1 MPKSDTLQKYGAP
14 LYAIEWFNSIGYM
27 CGGGNMGIENK
38 CVFVGSCPVYKS
50 SRTDTVFSTANGSAF
65 TILMSPFFKFF
76 VAELSWF
83 SVLEIQ
89 N

>member
-38 CVFVGSCPVYKS
+38 CVFFCQGYIIS
-50 SRTDTVFSTANGSAF
+50 SGTDPVFSSANGSAP
-65 TILMSPFFKFF
+65 L
-76 VAELSWF
+76 ELYY
-83 SVLEIQ
+83 VII
-89 N
+89 